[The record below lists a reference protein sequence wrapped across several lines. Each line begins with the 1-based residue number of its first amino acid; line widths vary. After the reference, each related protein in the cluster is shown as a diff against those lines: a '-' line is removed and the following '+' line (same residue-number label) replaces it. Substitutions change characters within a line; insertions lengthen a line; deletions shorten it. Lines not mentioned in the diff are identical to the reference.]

1 MGGSRW
7 LDNWGLNGLVR
18 SLTVYVQE
26 FFNEREVRT
35 NVATV
40 DRQMTRKVF
49 SVARRYFATTLSQM
63 TVQKSVGLIG
73 PLAIGA
79 TDARLTVHLVTYIV
93 RTFEKKQQWT
103 PMRLWTKFEKKK
115 EEKKFQIIHKRKQKS
130 KRSRIS
136 SPGFHIDTF
145 FLNKRIQEQ
154 AIQARFKLGWQSLPC
169 SSWLCVFRNSL
180 MNVMK
185 GQKLQRKAGSGVL
198 YPW

>member
-1 MGGSRW
+1 
-7 LDNWGLNGLVR
+7 
-18 SLTVYVQE
+18 
-26 FFNEREVRT
+26 
-35 NVATV
+35 
-40 DRQMTRKVF
+40 
-49 SVARRYFATTLSQM
+49 
-63 TVQKSVGLIG
+63 
-73 PLAIGA
+73 
-79 TDARLTVHLVTYIV
+79 LTVHLVTYMV

-115 EEKKFQIIHKRKQKS
+115 RRKEISNHSRAETKIKKIQNLIA
-130 KRSRIS
+130 RIS
-136 SPGFHIDTF
+136 HRYFF